1 MSIYKK
7 LNSISRR
14 GVYYDLTKSPYV
26 YTDDLGKTYS
36 FSSQKKLDIFT
47 RKVKEET
54 DKFCEEIHN
63 LKELGYEIPETFSKN
78 LQKIPELIY
87 NRTTYK

>member
-1 MSIYKK
+1 MGVYKQ
-7 LNSISRR
+7 LAGISRR

-26 YTDDLGKTYS
+26 YTDDFGNVFR
-36 FSSQKKLDIFT
+36 FSSQKKLDIFI
-47 RKVKEET
+47 RKVKEAQENFN
-54 DKFCEEIHN
+54 KEMEN
-63 LKELGYEIPETFSKN
+63 LKLLGYEIPESFTKN